1 MSQDLA
7 SPNVSNSETD
17 NTSNVAARAAALNPP
32 NKGLLGLLNKNSSL
46 TLDIKSDAT
55 SQFTQKYSSA
65 KTYLSVTQGLTDKG
79 SETINSLDQT
89 TLDDPINTDLVTQY
103 PQFAQG
109 QFGGA
114 TQPFSQQWN
123 EENGYAT
130 NSNQDAQANS
140 LGLSGLDVEN
150 PSAASTTDNPLVNT
164 NYPELA
170 RGEYNS
176 SPTQYT
182 QKYTPRKTYLD
193 DITQI
198 RSVAT
203 NTQTNTLDETGLDNT
218 DPKVVP
224 TTTTPDAISY
234 PTEYPYVS
242 PQVSLGEFQS
252 APSQYD
258 QVYTP
263 TKTYLDSYTTIKD
276 VNTNPQTSVLDETA
290 LDIENQNAINQ
301 SQVYSPT
308 NPNTAT
314 VYPANNVT
322 GVNGDAPQNFDQVWK
337 PTNEYYPYMKTNYEA
352 H

>member
-1 MSQDLA
+1 MSQDLI
-7 SPNVSNSETD
+7 SPGTSNSETD
-17 NTSNVAARAAALNPP
+17 NTANAAAHATALAQAP
-32 NKGLLGLLNKNSSL
+32 NNGLLGLLDKNGSL

-55 SQFTQKYSSA
+55 SQFTQKYSSV

-114 TQPFSQQWN
+114 TQPFSQQWSG
-123 EENGYAT
+123 ENGYAT
-130 NSNQDAQANS
+130 NLNQDAQANS

-198 RSVAT
+198 
-203 NTQTNTLDETGLDNT
+203 
-218 DPKVVP
+218 K
-224 TTTTPDAISY
+224 
-234 PTEYPYVS
+234 
-242 PQVSLGEFQS
+242 S
-252 APSQYD
+252 AEAP
-258 QVYTP
+258 
-263 TKTYLDSYTTIKD
+263 
-276 VNTNPQTSVLDETA
+276 
-290 LDIENQNAINQ
+290 
-301 SQVYSPT
+301 
-308 NPNTAT
+308 
-314 VYPANNVT
+314 VYPN
-322 GVNGDAPQNFDQVWK
+322 QLK
-337 PTNEYYPYMKTNYEA
+337 SSKK
-352 H
+352 

>member
-1 MSQDLA
+1 MSQDLVSPGA
-7 SPNVSNSETD
+7 SNNETD
-17 NTSNVAARAAALNPP
+17 NTAYAVSLTQAPTR
-32 NKGLLGLLNKNSSL
+32 GLLGLLDKDGSL
-46 TLDIKSDAT
+46 ILNIKSDAT
-55 SQFTQKYSSA
+55 SQFTQRYSSA
-65 KTYLSVTQGLTDKG
+65 KTYLSTTQGLVNRG
-79 SETINSLDQT
+79 SAAADSLDQT
-89 TLDDPINTDLVTQY
+89 SLDDPINTDLITQY

-114 TQPFSQQWN
+114 TKPFSQQWN

-130 NSNQDAQANS
+130 NSNPDAQANS
-140 LGLSGLDVEN
+140 LELSGLDVEN
-150 PSAASTTDNPLVNT
+150 PSAASTTDNPLINT

-218 DPKVVP
+218 DKKAVT

-252 APSQYD
+252 APSQYN
-258 QVYTP
+258 QIYTP
-263 TKTYLDSYTTIKD
+263 EKTYLDSYTIIRD
-276 VNTNPQTSVLDETA
+276 ISTNPQTNILDETA
-290 LDIENQNAINQ
+290 LDVENQNALNQ

-308 NPNTAT
+308 NPNTTT
-314 VYPANNVT
+314 VYPAHNVT
-322 GVNGDAPQNFDQVWK
+322 GVTGSAPQNFDQVWK
-337 PTNEYYPYMKTNYEA
+337 PANEYYSYMKTNYKA
-352 H
+352 R

>member
-1 MSQDLA
+1 MAQDLV
-7 SPNVSNSETD
+7 SPGTSNSESDKTAY
-17 NTSNVAARAAALNPP
+17 SVALIQAPV
-32 NKGLLGLLNKNSSL
+32 KGLLGLLTKGGSL
-46 TLDIKSDAT
+46 NLSINSDAT

-65 KTYLSVTQGLTDKG
+65 NTYLSTTQGSADRG
-79 SETINSLDQT
+79 SAAADSLDQT
-89 TLDDPINTDLVTQY
+89 NLDDPINTDLITQY

-114 TQPFSQQWN
+114 THPFSQQWD

-130 NSNQDAQANS
+130 NSNPNTQADS
-140 LGLSGLDVEN
+140 LGLSGLDIEN
-150 PSAASTTDNPLVNT
+150 PSSAATTDNPLINT

-170 RGEYNS
+170 RGEYNGAS
-176 SPTQYT
+176 TQFVP
-182 QKYTPRKTYLD
+182 KYTPRKTYLD

-198 RSVAT
+198 KSVIT

-218 DPKVVP
+218 DSKVVS
-224 TTTTPDAISY
+224 TTTIPDAISY

-252 APSQYD
+252 APSQYE

-263 TKTYLDSYTTIKD
+263 EKTYLDSYTIIKD
-276 VNTNPQTSVLDETA
+276 VSTNPQTNILDETA
-290 LDIENQNAINQ
+290 LDVDNENALNQ

-314 VYPANNVT
+314 VYPAHNVT

-337 PTNEYYPYMKTNYEA
+337 PANEYYSFMKTNYKA